1 MDVMHA
7 RLALRE
13 RSTLDV
19 LDLSVR
25 FVSAHKAIYLRAMAP
40 VIAPAFFASWAF
52 AHEAGWAW
60 GWLGAVLLSLP
71 SQAPFTALAS
81 RLVFDDRVRARDA
94 LTSSLRAMPRLVLAR
109 ALQLLALGLALAFFV
124 VPSLWVAGATLFL
137 GEVVLLEQSTVGR
150 SFGRAQ
156 RIAATDVGSAI
167 FGVALVVVLPL
178 AAAVLADITGRAVL
192 EDLLE
197 VRAPAP
203 LWRDGG
209 SWLALLGFWAAVPFA
224 ATVRF
229 LAYVNFRTRSE
240 GWDIQTRFA
249 ALATRGPLE

>member
-1 MDVMHA
+1 VDVMHA

-13 RSTLDV
+13 RSILDV

-25 FVSAHKAIYLRAMAP
+25 FVSAHKAIYLRTMAP
-40 VIAPAFFASWAF
+40 VLVAAFLSSWAF
-52 AHEAGWAW
+52 ARAAGWAW

-94 LTSSLRAMPRLVLAR
+94 LTSSLRAMPRLAIAR
-109 ALQLLALGLALAFFV
+109 LIQIVALSAALAFFV
-124 VPSLWVAGATLFL
+124 LPSLWVGGATLFL

-167 FGVALVVVLPL
+167 VGVALVLLVPL
-178 AAAVLADITGRAVL
+178 AAALLTDITGRAVL

-197 VRAPAP
+197 VRAPAS
-203 LWRDGG
+203 LWGEGG

-229 LAYVNFRTRSE
+229 LTYVNFRTRSE